1 MDENMALTPYETREI
16 LFYKTDNGDVKVEI
30 LLYQENLWLTQAKMA
45 ELFEVQKAAI
55 SKHLKNI
62 FASGELR
69 EDSVVS
75 VLETTAADGKNYPT
89 RYYNLD
95 AIIAVGYRIN
105 SKKATMFRIWANR
118 ILKEYIIKGY
128 VMDDERLKE
137 PQNFFGKDYFEEQL
151 ERIRDIRASERRFYQ
166 KITDIYAT
174 AVDYSLDSQLT
185 KDFFATVQNKM
196 HYAVHGN
203 TAAEVIMARA
213 DHTKEHM
220 GLTSWRNAPDG
231 KIVKADV
238 SIAKNYL
245 SKGEIQ
251 ELNEIVTMY
260 LDYATR
266 QARRHI
272 PMTMADWA
280 SKLDAFLQFNDAEIL
295 QNKGKVTAAIAKAF
309 AESEFEQY
317 RIIQDRLY
325 QSDFDRLVASTKENN

>member
-1 MDENMALTPYETREI
+1 
-16 LFYKTDNGDVKVEI
+16 
-30 LLYQENLWLTQAKMA
+30 
-45 ELFEVQKAAI
+45 
-55 SKHLKNI
+55 
-62 FASGELR
+62 
-69 EDSVVS
+69 
-75 VLETTAADGKNYPT
+75 
-89 RYYNLD
+89 
-95 AIIAVGYRIN
+95 
-105 SKKATMFRIWANR
+105 
-118 ILKEYIIKGY
+118 
-128 VMDDERLKE
+128 
-137 PQNFFGKDYFEEQL
+137 
-151 ERIRDIRASERRFYQ
+151 
-166 KITDIYAT
+166 
-174 AVDYSLDSQLT
+174 
-185 KDFFATVQNKM
+185 M

-203 TAAEVIMARA
+203 TAAEVIVARA

-272 PMTMADWA
+272 PMSTADWA
-280 SKLDAFLQFNDAEIL
+280 SKLDAFLQFNDAEVL

-325 QSDFDRLVASTKENN
+325 QSDFDRLVASAEEKND